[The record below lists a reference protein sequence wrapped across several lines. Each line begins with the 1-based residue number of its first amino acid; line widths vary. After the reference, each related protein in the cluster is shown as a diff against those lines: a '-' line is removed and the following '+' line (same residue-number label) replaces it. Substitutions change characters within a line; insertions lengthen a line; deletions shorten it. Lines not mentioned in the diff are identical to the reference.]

1 MVVCLAPEIDR
12 KYEKVYAYLQ
22 DDATRRKPGVD
33 LVLNLLCQ
41 SPSERLEARAAFNP
55 NAALFKFRILQ
66 MTDGADGPAPL
77 ISRSLKLDDRIA
89 NALLGQKQ
97 MDARLEP
104 FARLVLPRESSPGM
118 IAAYELYRQTKAFL
132 KAFFSERRSGGRSM
146 GRNVALYLH
155 GPANADR
162 RLIVEAICNDFGLA
176 LIVADVAQMKAGQL
190 PFDEAVP
197 LLVREAGLQ
206 SSALLLE
213 NADCLIEEPEGRLA
227 ELSSALESRKD
238 FLAADLHDGKPPLAA
253 ATSRAGMPVF
263 VDCGARAG
271 AWPLQA
277 LLGTEPRCER
287 ARGGRCRQRGPRRRV
302 PIWSGPD
309 SRRLAGGGDSGSLAF
324 SRELADHGCRS
335 VGRLPRAI
343 EPQAGRARSQD
354 RAEAHVERHRAA
366 ARHAGA
372 AQGAL
377 RAGAAPAPRLWR
389 VGF

>member
-1 MVVCLAPEIDR
+1 MPTAARQKADFPTYSDSWGLISDELQRLDLRLRLQVLKQPLALASDPLSPFKGLVVTNAEISDLLPFPQGPSKEPAAGTAEQRKLEQALSNLQNEIEARRAASVRAGADLFLPRLAELFGLTRFEEQCVVVCLASEVDR

-41 SPSERLEARAAFNP
+41 SPPERLEARVAFNP
-55 NAALFKFRILQ
+55 NGALFKFRILQ

-104 FARLVLPRESSPGM
+104 FARLVLPNESSPGM

-213 NADCLIEEPEGRLA
+213 NADCLIEEPGRA
-227 ELSSALESRKD
+227 PRRIE
-238 FLAADLHDGKPPLAA
+238 F
-253 ATSRAGMPVF
+253 
-263 VDCGARAG
+263 GARV
-271 AWPLQA
+271 
-277 LLGTEPRCER
+277 
-287 ARGGRCRQRGPRRRV
+287 RQRL
-302 PIWSGPD
+302 S
-309 SRRLAGGGDSGSLAF
+309 
-324 SRELADHGCRS
+324 CR
-335 VGRLPRAI
+335 
-343 EPQAGRARSQD
+343 
-354 RAEAHVERHRAA
+354 
-366 ARHAGA
+366 
-372 AQGAL
+372 
-377 RAGAAPAPRLWR
+377 
-389 VGF
+389 